1 MAGLPES
8 IHKLINEALE
18 IEAEQAKAAGSLGF
32 MCRSMVQASLP
43 SRRVDGVEFV
53 RSNGNFTLS
62 LMSPSKIGLPYGT
75 IPRLMLSWLATEA
88 VRTQEREL
96 VLGDSLSGFMR
107 QLPRDRRAR
116 RSWPG
121 GYRSMALS
129 AKTPCSRSCLSA
141 PASRSTVKPRCAPS
155 VGFFC

>member
-43 SRRVDGVEFV
+43 SRRVDGFEFV

-62 LMSPSKIGLPYGT
+62 LMSPSKIGLPVGASIRVEDAIYALVTKSANDIAVAASMTMATRQHWSTRESLIRLISGG
-75 IPRLMLSWLATEA
+75 IPSHRI
-88 VRTQEREL
+88 
-96 VLGDSLSGFMR
+96 R
-107 QLPRDRRAR
+107 QACGSPQ
-116 RSWPG
+116 
-121 GYRSMALS
+121 
-129 AKTPCSRSCLSA
+129 
-141 PASRSTVKPRCAPS
+141 
-155 VGFFC
+155 

>member
-107 QLPRDRRAR
+107 QLGMVPTGGRWG
-116 RSWPG
+116 SIPG
-121 GYRSMALS
+121 
-129 AKTPCSRSCLSA
+129 SRSRPKAVCYVNHRHL
-141 PASRSTVKPRCAPS
+141 
-155 VGFFC
+155 